1 MTYLEKHYDE
11 IFKKYSLD
19 ELSKDI
25 ENYKYGEGRL
35 NKILAHFFEEEMWKC
50 CGKKTTISPNGRFV
64 VPLFRYEYLTGI
76 FRWKDELP
84 GEIIAV
90 CPFPKPYSGYSKKE
104 ITEDINR
111 IFGGDF

>member
-1 MTYLEKHYDE
+1 MGWST
-11 IFKKYSLD
+11 
-19 ELSKDI
+19 DI
-25 ENYKYGEGRL
+25 NPT
-35 NKILAHFFEEEMWKC
+35 
-50 CGKKTTISPNGRFV
+50 KTGWYFCTVEDIGGRFV
-64 VPLFRYEYLTGI
+64 VPLFRYEYLTDI

-90 CPFPKPYSGYSKKE
+90 CPFPEPYNGYSEKE